1 MSVIEYFDFRDD
13 MAVTCPHCGWSGRAG
28 DTFLE
33 MSSEVAPVLDRE
45 CPRCLHIV
53 LVVPFPTIAQTRAA
67 AEAGNEEAIRMCRTQ
82 AIDFTEPPP
91 RRH

>member
-1 MSVIEYFDFRDD
+1 MSVVEYFDFHPDIP
-13 MAVTCPHCGWSGRAG
+13 VTCPHCGWSGRAG
-28 DTFLE
+28 DTYRE
-33 MSSEVAPVLDRE
+33 MSSATVPVLDRE
-45 CPRCLHIV
+45 CPKCWWIV
-53 LVVPFPTIAQTRAA
+53 LEVPFPTFAQTRAA